1 MLWQIP
7 KTQNGEKSFFYIYG
21 FNQDIMKLSKSAE
34 LGVKLAVYHQNVSRV
49 IL

>member
-1 MLWQIP
+1 MLRKLLNLICLVYNP
-7 KTQNGEKSFFYIYG
+7 G